1 MCIALVC
8 LLSPAVSQSFCWFTT
23 ISLFIPSITLSFS
36 CRSRS
41 YLPDLLV
48 IKSTDLLKD
57 FNWLLSLIWLSF
69 VISHICRT
77 FSISCSN
84 FSYNYRDFLHSV
96 YRIRNKLSQLNF
108 LCLFGS
114 SRSLDLQPKSHF
126 LLSKIFV
133 IAIILKIF

>member
-57 FNWLLSLIWLSF
+57 FNWLLSLIWLWF

-96 YRIRNKLSQLNF
+96 YRIRNKIVPIEL
-108 LCLFGS
+108 
-114 SRSLDLQPKSHF
+114 SRSLWIISIIGLTAQISF
-126 LLSKIFV
+126 LIV
-133 IAIILKIF
+133 